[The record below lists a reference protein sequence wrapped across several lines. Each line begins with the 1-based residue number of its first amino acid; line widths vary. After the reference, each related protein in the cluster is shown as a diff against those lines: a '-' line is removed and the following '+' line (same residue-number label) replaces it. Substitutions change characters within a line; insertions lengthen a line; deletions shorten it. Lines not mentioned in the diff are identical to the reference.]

1 MAQCVHCQADT
12 ERYENDIPICLSCA
26 YGRTTIARKPP
37 AAVMSPESNLCD
49 ALLRD
54 LAAATKRVNAATRA
68 LDDLIGQFK
77 RKKHSAMQN
86 ASEEL
91 EAARNEM
98 ARAHNR
104 LNDFLSRG
112 IIPEDLKQAVGTQ

>member
-12 ERYENDIPICLSCA
+12 ERYETDVPICLSCA
-26 YGRTTIARKPP
+26 YGRTTVARNPP
-37 AAVMSPESNLCD
+37 AAVVSPESNLRD
-49 ALLRD
+49 ALFRD
-54 LAAATKRVNAATRA
+54 LAAAMKRVNAASVA
-68 LDDLIGQFK
+68 LDEIIGQFK
-77 RKKHSAMQN
+77 RDDTQRMQN

-91 EAARNEM
+91 EAARKEM

-112 IIPEDLKQAVGTQ
+112 IIPEDLKRAVGQ

>member
-12 ERYENDIPICLSCA
+12 ERYETDVPICLSCA
-26 YGRTTIARKPP
+26 YGRTTIARNPP
-37 AAVMSPESNLCD
+37 AAVVSPKSNLRG
-49 ALLRD
+49 ALFRD
-54 LAAATKRVNAATRA
+54 LAAAMKRVNAASVA
-68 LDDLIGQFK
+68 LDEIIGQFK
-77 RKKHSAMQN
+77 RDDTQRLQK

-91 EAARNEM
+91 ESARKEM

-112 IIPEDLKQAVGTQ
+112 IIPEDFKRAVGQ